1 MGSGFNFLLSIII
14 HSYNTI
20 FKSQQILDSIDSIFR
35 IFEKLR
41 DDLQD
46 VRISRV
52 LGIWIFGLERK
63 EEAAKFARRIVENPP
78 INIKQKR
85 KQLDQRERNC
95 SKKSS
100 YNIKILC
107 EATNFSLL
115 FPPPIAIQPAPYPG
129 GLIGFNSVSNRPDI
143 RSRLGEESRQKKAAK
158 RFR

>member
-14 HSYNTI
+14 HSYDTI

-78 INIKQKR
+78 INIKQKENNWINA
-85 KQLDQRERNC
+85 KETVQ
-95 SKKSS
+95 K
-100 YNIKILC
+100 
-107 EATNFSLL
+107 
-115 FPPPIAIQPAPYPG
+115 
-129 GLIGFNSVSNRPDI
+129 NRRI
-143 RSRLGEESRQKKAAK
+143 T
-158 RFR
+158 